1 MPQIAGP
8 TCEYRVVQIHP
19 LLRCNLRCLHCYST
33 SSPEAEQSLPLARLT
48 AALEILRQEGFNAV
62 GISGGEPLLY
72 PDLPALLQHIR
83 GLGMTAT
90 VTTNGMLLNEKRTEF
105 LQQADLVA
113 ISLDGMP
120 ESHNRVRN
128 NPRAFESM
136 AAGVEHLRRAG
147 IPFGFIFTLTFHNLH
162 EIDWVAEYAV
172 TKGAS
177 LLQIH
182 PLEEVGRATT
192 QFHGGAPDGLELA
205 RGFIEVARLRLQ
217 YGDRITLQYDVAD
230 GEILRA
236 NPERGYAVASPAAC
250 GISDPANARLADLIA
265 PIIIEADGAIVPI
278 QYNFSRAFQIGDIYA
293 DCLSSQLAGWKQD
306 SYSKF
311 LALCRDVHSRL
322 LNEATPDL
330 PFANWY
336 GTILQASHSWD
347 ALAQAV

>member
-1 MPQIAGP
+1 MPQITGP

-33 SSPEAEQSLPLARLT
+33 SSPEAQQSLPLDRLT
-48 AALEILRQEGFNAV
+48 GALAILQQEGFNAV

-72 PDLPALLQHIR
+72 RDLPALVQHIR
-83 GLGMTAT
+83 GLGMTVT
-90 VTTNGMLLNEKRTEF
+90 VTTNGMLLNEERTEF
-105 LQQADLVA
+105 LRQADLVA

-120 ESHNRVRN
+120 ESHNHVRN
-128 NPRAFESM
+128 NPRAFELM

-147 IPFGFIFTLTFHNLH
+147 IPFGFIFTLTFHNLN
-162 EIDWVAEYAV
+162 EIDWVADYAV
-172 TKGAS
+172 AQGAQ

-192 QFHGGAPDGLELA
+192 QFSGGAPDGLELA

-217 YGDRITLQYDVAD
+217 YKDRITLQY
-230 GEILRA
+230 
-236 NPERGYAVASPAAC
+236 ERGYAIASPAAC
-250 GISDPANARLADLIA
+250 GISDPASARLADLIA

-278 QYNFSRAFQIGDIYA
+278 QYNFSRAFQIGDLYA
-293 DCLSSQLAGWKQD
+293 ECLSSQLAAWKQE

-311 LALCRDVHSRL
+311 LALCREVHSGL
-322 LNEATPDL
+322 LKETTPDL

-336 GTILQASHSWD
+336 GAVLRASHSWD